1 MSAAVAVAYAP
12 VRERKISEADKLIRT
27 ICLEVQ
33 PMTRE
38 TFAPYGEIIS
48 ERGPIEID
56 LDGGQASF
64 VAQTVEKR
72 PMVFDFLG
80 RHRRTEQVFSPLG
93 NTKSILAVALATDD
107 ENPDQNRMAAFL
119 VDGSCAFKLH
129 RGTWHTSAF
138 PLKDRASFLVV
149 DREGTL
155 DEDYDLRDLKTAL
168 GVVVEIRQ

>member
-1 MSAAVAVAYAP
+1 MSAAAAP
-12 VRERKISEADKLIRT
+12 ARIRERKISEADKLIRT

-38 TFAPYGEIIS
+38 AFAPFGEIIS

-56 LDGGQASF
+56 LDGGQAGF

-80 RHRRTEQVFSPLG
+80 RHSRTEQVFSPLG
-93 NTKSILAVALATDD
+93 GTPSVIAVAMPTDD
-107 ENPDQNRMAAFL
+107 ENPDTQKMAAFL
-119 VDGSCAFKLH
+119 VDGSSAFKLH

-138 PLKDRASFLVV
+138 PVQDRASFLVV

-168 GVVVEIRQ
+168 GIVVEIRQ

>member
-12 VRERKISEADKLIRT
+12 VRERKISDGDKLIRT

-38 TFAPYGEIIS
+38 AFAPFGEIIS
-48 ERGPIEID
+48 ERGTIEID
-56 LDGGQASF
+56 LDGGQAGF
-64 VAQTVEKR
+64 VTQTVEKR

-93 NTKSILAVALATDD
+93 GAQSIIAVAMQTDGD
-107 ENPDQNRMAAFL
+107 APDPTKMAAFL

-138 PLKDRASFLVV
+138 PVKERASFLVV

-168 GVVVEIRQ
+168 GVVVEIRS